1 MLDTRVSVF
10 KLDDLSRVL
19 LELVLFTF
27 FLVVLT
33 GLFTFMEFCT
43 DEVAVSDFELMAPVR
58 EQNRSLKSEA
68 FCLDTVELTLPL
80 EATLFLIV

>member
-1 MLDTRVSVF
+1 MT
-10 KLDDLSRVL
+10 
-19 LELVLFTF
+19 
-27 FLVVLT
+27 
-33 GLFTFMEFCT
+33 FTFMEFCT

>member
-1 MLDTRVSVF
+1 MLDARVSVF
-10 KLDDLSRVL
+10 KLDDLSSVL

-27 FLVVLT
+27 LIVLT
-33 GLFTFMEFCT
+33 ELFTFMEFCT
-43 DEVAVSDFELMAPVR
+43 DEVAVSDFELKAPAR

-68 FCLDTVELTLPL
+68 FCLDAVELTLPL

>member
-1 MLDTRVSVF
+1 MFDARVSVF
-10 KLDDLSRVL
+10 KLDDLSSVL
-19 LELVLFTF
+19 LELELFTF
-27 FLVVLT
+27 LIVLT
-33 GLFTFMEFCT
+33 ELFTFMWFCT
-43 DEVAVSDFELMAPVR
+43 DEVAVSDFELMTPVR

>member
-1 MLDTRVSVF
+1 MLDARVSVF
-10 KLDDLSRVL
+10 KLDDLSSVL

-27 FLVVLT
+27 LIVLT
-33 GLFTFMEFCT
+33 ELFTFMEFCT